1 MAEMSIREARQYAHM
16 TQKDVSQEY
25 DIPIRTLQ
33 NWESEDRE
41 PPKYV
46 EEWLVQELIQTVRV
60 ATIKYT
66 ENHNILN
73 KRNGTNELRKGFECW
88 LTDTDNPDEDD
99 IFAWFIPV
107 DDKGMIH
114 FTIMEKIRDL
124 KLNGWKIMFN
134 F

>member
-73 KRNGTNELRKGFECW
+73 KRNGTNESQKGFECW
-88 LTDTDNPDEDD
+88 LTDTENPDEDD

-124 KLNGWKIMFN
+124 KLNGWKIIFN

>member
-73 KRNGTNELRKGFECW
+73 KRNGTNEPQKGFECW

-107 DDKGMIH
+107 DDKGMMH

>member
-73 KRNGTNELRKGFECW
+73 KRNGTNESQKGFECW

-124 KLNGWKIMFN
+124 KLNGWKIIFN

>member
-73 KRNGTNELRKGFECW
+73 KRNGTNESQKGFECW

>member
-73 KRNGTNELRKGFECW
+73 KRNGTNKPQKGFECW